1 MIAVCAGL
9 LNPPKL
15 NWMFAPRMLR
25 PRCRDQYVQVSFGT
39 IENADVFASAV
50 KANRSYQGVGQQSG
64 LFADNGGYCVG
75 AGHVNLAGG
84 AIARMDTVCP

>member
-1 MIAVCAGL
+1 
-9 LNPPKL
+9 
-15 NWMFAPRMLR
+15 MFAPIVLR
-25 PRCRDQYVQVSFGT
+25 PCCLDQYVQVSFGI
-39 IENADVFASAV
+39 IENADGFASAV

-84 AIARMDTVCP
+84 AIARMVTICP